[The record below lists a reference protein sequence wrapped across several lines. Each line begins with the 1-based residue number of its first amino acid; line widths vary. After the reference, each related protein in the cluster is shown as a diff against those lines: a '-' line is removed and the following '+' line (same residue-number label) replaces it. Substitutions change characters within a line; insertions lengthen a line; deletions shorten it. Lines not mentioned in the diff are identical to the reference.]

1 MTSNKQY
8 SEESKMIQNNH
19 PYKDLEGTELWKK
32 VSQCIDDLVK
42 NQDINITTKKEC
54 VIGYLCKMIV
64 ETKE

>member
-1 MTSNKQY
+1 MTSNEQY
-8 SEESKMIQNNH
+8 SEENKMIQSNH
-19 PYKDLEGTELWKK
+19 PYKDLEETELWKK

-42 NQDINITTKKEC
+42 NQDINITIQKER